1 MIFLFSLP
9 FTNCLSV
16 LLKSRPKTLN
26 SFGCHLNNL
35 VGLSVCLPDNSL
47 KNLFWFQRGKGEK
60 GHFLEIKPYVLCFFL
75 IAWDPSFLMIS
86 TPDNIDS
93 VTLFSISRWMFLS
106 FFLMKKSACHLS
118 YWQVFARRSEA
129 KLPTYWSVTRL
140 SGHLASEALRR
151 CGAATSTSVRR
162 THSAHS
168 VPCIALNKCP
178 GRICPASHLWLPFL
192 CPYVY

>member
-1 MIFLFSLP
+1 MVFLFSLP
-9 FTNCLSV
+9 FTKCLSV

-47 KNLFWFQRGKGEK
+47 KNLFWFQRGKGTLF
-60 GHFLEIKPYVLCFFL
+60 GNQAIYFVFLPDSLPK
-75 IAWDPSFLMIS
+75 AWDPSFLTIS

-106 FFLMKKSACHLS
+106 FFLMKKLACHLS

-140 SGHLASEALRR
+140 SGHPASEALRS
-151 CGAATSTSVRR
+151 CGAAASTSVD
-162 THSAHS
+162 AHTLHTVS
-168 VPCIALNKCP
+168 RA
-178 GRICPASHLWLPFL
+178 
-192 CPYVY
+192 